1 MRISDGSSDVCS
13 SDLLPSGL
21 MNRLQSTG
29 PTRSGGSV
37 TGAAAL
43 GFLSAL
49 LVGPCMTAPLA
60 GALLYIGQAGSAVQ
74 GGQIGRAACR
84 ERVVTS
90 VKISGV
96 AVPFIKKNQYLT
108 SVTLH

>member
-1 MRISDGSSDVCS
+1 MRISDWSSDVCS
-13 SDLLPSGL
+13 SDLATLQSPWLLGSFAALFLILASSLFGLFELRLPSAL

-60 GALLYIGQAGSAVQ
+60 GALLYIGQT
-74 GGQIGRAACR
+74 GRDR
-84 ERVVTS
+84 KSTRLNS
-90 VKISGV
+90 S
-96 AVPFIKKNQYLT
+96 
-108 SVTLH
+108 H

>member
-1 MRISDGSSDVCS
+1 MLQSPWLLGSFAALFLILAS
-13 SDLLPSGL
+13 SLFGLFELRLPSAL

-60 GALLYIGQAGSAVQ
+60 GALLYIGPRSEERRVRKECVSTWRFRGS
-74 GGQIGRAACR
+74 
-84 ERVVTS
+84 
-90 VKISGV
+90 
-96 AVPFIKKNQYLT
+96 P
-108 SVTLH
+108 

>member
-1 MRISDGSSDVCS
+1 
-13 SDLLPSGL
+13 

-37 TGAAAL
+37 TGAAEL

-60 GALLYIGQAGSAVQ
+60 GALLYIGQTGSAVQ
-74 GGQIGRAACR
+74 GGVALFGMGLGMGLPLLAIAVFGARVLPKPGAGMDRVRRAFGC
-84 ERVVTS
+84 VL
-90 VKISGV
+90 G
-96 AVPFIKKNQYLT
+96 
-108 SVTLH
+108 